1 MWMERVGDAEMS
13 HRVYVDAAGRG
24 GAGFAMRVRWGRL
37 VWWDRANVAE
47 KTGVVSGNTYFLRCR
62 EDADVEGSETFGRPH
77 AWSVSS
83 FADLEDLGGTVV

>member
-1 MWMERVGDAEMS
+1 MDGACRRCGDVAS
-13 HRVYVDAAGRG
+13 GVCRCGRKG
-24 GAGFAMRVRWGRL
+24 RSGLCDQGAVGRL

-77 AWSVSS
+77 A
-83 FADLEDLGGTVV
+83 